1 MTKIVFFDI
10 DGTLLDK
17 KRRIPASAK
26 LAILELKKQGIIP
39 AIATGRPPF
48 LIKEILEE
56 LAIDTHISLNGQY
69 VVHKGEIVYQNP
81 MEAHLV
87 ERLAQ
92 AAEINKQGIAFAG
105 SEMIAGNSLTTTGSR
120 KWQKKLSRIL
130 PFSPPTFLINVAFK
144 RSDKIHGNRPVLK
157 EYYENR
163 LIYQCMLHATEE
175 HDAYYS
181 QEFPDCSFMR
191 WNPYSVDVCPNNGS
205 KAVGITKLMQ
215 FLEFPIEASVAFGD
229 GLNDQEMLK
238 IVGTGVAME
247 NGREELKAIADYIT
261 DKPEDDGILNGLR
274 LLEIIK

>member
-1 MTKIVFFDI
+1 MFFDI

-105 SEMIAGNSLTTTGSR
+105 SETIA
-120 KWQKKLSRIL
+120 
-130 PFSPPTFLINVAFK
+130 
-144 RSDKIHGNRPVLK
+144 
-157 EYYENR
+157 
-163 LIYQCMLHATEE
+163 
-175 HDAYYS
+175 
-181 QEFPDCSFMR
+181 
-191 WNPYSVDVCPNNGS
+191 
-205 KAVGITKLMQ
+205 
-215 FLEFPIEASVAFGD
+215 
-229 GLNDQEMLK
+229 
-238 IVGTGVAME
+238 
-247 NGREELKAIADYIT
+247 
-261 DKPEDDGILNGLR
+261 
-274 LLEIIK
+274 

>member
-92 AAEINKQGIAFAG
+92 ATEINKQGIAFARLR
-105 SEMIAGNSLTTTGSR
+105 NDSR
-120 KWQKKLSRIL
+120 KFTNYNRKPQMAEKIKSN
-130 PFSPPTFLINVAFK
+130 FAFQ
-144 RSDKIHGNRPVLK
+144 S
-157 EYYENR
+157 
-163 LIYQCMLHATEE
+163 
-175 HDAYYS
+175 
-181 QEFPDCSFMR
+181 
-191 WNPYSVDVCPNNGS
+191 
-205 KAVGITKLMQ
+205 
-215 FLEFPIEASVAFGD
+215 
-229 GLNDQEMLK
+229 
-238 IVGTGVAME
+238 
-247 NGREELKAIADYIT
+247 T
-261 DKPEDDGILNGLR
+261 DFFNKCGF
-274 LLEIIK
+274 